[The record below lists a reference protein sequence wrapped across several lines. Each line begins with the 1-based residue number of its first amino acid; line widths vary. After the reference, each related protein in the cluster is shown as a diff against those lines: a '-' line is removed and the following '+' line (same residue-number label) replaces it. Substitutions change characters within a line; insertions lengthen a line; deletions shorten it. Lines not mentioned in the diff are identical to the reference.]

1 MALNPPRER
10 TGPCHDTQMRR
21 PRHRQITCLYLHNLG
36 SSTLQ
41 ETSDSSPFTCL
52 KNKLRGSAEAQI
64 NWLSPASAL
73 SCKCLHSEALNNAF
87 AYLPDDPLMQAKGK
101 KINLVSF
108 RCRHR
113 SDQRQQHLRND
124 EEHYN
129 FNLVIGLNT
138 IYAGDEKKKRKR
150 FMRCKI
156 ER

>member
-1 MALNPPRER
+1 MALNPPSELM
-10 TGPCHDTQMRR
+10 GPCHYTQRR
-21 PRHRQITCLYLHNLG
+21 GLRHGQITCLYLHNLG

-41 ETSDSSPFTCL
+41 ETSDSSPFICL
-52 KNKLRGSAEAQI
+52 KNKLGGSAEAQVS
-64 NWLSPASAL
+64 WLSPATAL

-101 KINLVSF
+101 KINLLSF

-129 FNLVIGLNT
+129 FNLVIGLRT
-138 IYAGDEKKKRKR
+138 IYAGDEKKKENIYE
-150 FMRCKI
+150 M
-156 ER
+156 